1 MAVLPAQDGG
11 AVERVNSWGLI
22 GLALLVVACW
32 ILIHPYRGVT
42 HDGTLYGLL
51 ALSHL
56 HPGSLDHDMFV
67 RYGVQNDFTVFTPLY
82 AGVVRYLGL
91 EHAAAVLTLLT
102 HVAFFGCAFLLA
114 RRFGSARTALLGVG
128 LLVVLPAYYGWGE
141 VFAYTESF
149 LTPRQPAEAFALAG
163 LIAALAHRQV
173 LAGCLM
179 LCALLLHPIIA
190 VAGIVLWATLFLGFP
205 RPRLALTVVLGATA
219 LVVLLSATLPR
230 GPFAHFDA
238 HWLGILQTR
247 LKYLFPTRWP
257 VDDWGATLVP
267 LCGLFVGALCAKSRG
282 LRELCLGTLLT
293 VAFGVLLAVIE
304 SDWLHVIL
312 AGQVQV
318 WRWQWLSSVVAIL
331 FLPLIAVDCSR
342 SEGLSRCAIVL
353 LIAAWVDTSNLFG
366 MLAAL
371 GACGMAMAAR
381 KVDEP
386 RIAQMILFAS
396 YLLLAGSLAIAFVSI
411 HDSLHQMLSVQGG
424 SRYGR
429 FLQAAHVLSYNGV
442 LPALLLGLAWW
453 SSEVGPPWALLTA
466 TVGAAACA
474 ALAPHAWE
482 RWTQVAYP
490 PQQIAAFAP
499 WRAAVPPGTTVLWP
513 EDPPLYNWFVLE
525 RPAYWSLY
533 QMAGMVFSRDDAM
546 VGTYLEAKVNPL
558 LPSIRS
564 GPDSVPEEGRTLQSL
579 QEICNLP
586 GIAFAASWNNL
597 GPTPYPPVSPDG
609 RRQHQMYL
617 YHCDPAHRRDASGTQ

>member
-1 MAVLPAQDGG
+1 MAVSPAPDG
-11 AVERVNSWGLI
+11 ATAERANRWGVI

-32 ILIHPYRGVT
+32 MLIHPYRGVT

-82 AGVVRYLGL
+82 AGVVHYLGF
-91 EHAAAVLTLLT
+91 EHAAALLTLLT
-102 HVAFFGCAFLLA
+102 HVAFFSCAFLLA
-114 RRFGSARTALLGVG
+114 RRFGSARSALLGVG
-128 LLVVLPAYYGWGE
+128 LLIVLPAYYGWGE

-163 LIAALAHRQV
+163 LTAALARRQV

-190 VAGIVLWATLFLGFP
+190 AAGMALWATLFLAFP
-205 RPRLALTVVLGATA
+205 RPRLALAIVVITTA
-219 LVVLLSATLPR
+219 LVIVLSATLPK

-257 VDDWGATLVP
+257 VTDWGPTIIP
-267 LCGLFVGALCAKSRG
+267 LCTLLVGALSAENRG
-282 LRELCLGTLLT
+282 LRELCLATVLT
-293 VAFGVLLAVIE
+293 VGFGVLIAVIE

-312 AGQVQV
+312 AGQIQV
-318 WRWQWLSSVVAIL
+318 WRWQWLASVLAAL
-331 FLPLIAVDCSR
+331 FLPVMALDCWR
-342 SEGLSRCAIVL
+342 TEGLNRSAIVL
-353 LIAAWVDTSNLFG
+353 IIAAWLDTSGVFG
-366 MLAAL
+366 ILMAL
-371 GACGMAMAAR
+371 GACAMATASR
-381 KVDEP
+381 KVGEP
-386 RIAQMILFAS
+386 RLALMILVAS
-396 YLLLAGSLAIAFVSI
+396 YLLLAASLANVFVSI
-411 HDSLHQMLSVQGG
+411 HGSLHQLMSERSGPPYDWLV
-424 SRYGR
+424 
-429 FLQAAHVLSYNGV
+429 QAAHALSYSGV

-453 SSEVGPPWALLTA
+453 LPDLGVPWALLVA
-466 TVGAAACA
+466 TTGAAACA
-474 ALAPHAWE
+474 ALVPHAMD
-482 RWTQVAYP
+482 RWTQIAYP
-490 PQQIAAFAP
+490 PRQFAAFAP
-499 WRAAVPPGTTVLWP
+499 WRAAIPPGTTVLWP
-513 EDPPLYNWFVLE
+513 EDPPLYDWFVLE

-546 VGTYLEAKVNPL
+546 VGTYLETLVNPL
-558 LPSIRS
+558 LPAIRS
-564 GPDSVPEEGRTLQSL
+564 GSDSVPDEGRSPEALQD
-579 QEICNLP
+579 ICRLP

-609 RRQHQMYL
+609 RPKHLMYL
-617 YHCDPAHRRDASGTQ
+617 YHCDPAHSRHPADMP